1 MVWGRLLYQ
10 PTVMAMWV
18 HSLPLPS
25 AKGLVGQRL
34 YSGEWDVKANVVSQ
48 DLLLFIIIVIIIINN
63 TVIIIVLL
71 AYLCKGKSLFAN
83 SASPI
88 CQICSSLWA
97 AVQPQPHNVYNTN

>member
-48 DLLLFIIIVIIIINN
+48 VKIYYCLLLLLSSSSTTLLLLLF
-63 TVIIIVLL
+63 
-71 AYLCKGKSLFAN
+71 C
-83 SASPI
+83 
-88 CQICSSLWA
+88 
-97 AVQPQPHNVYNTN
+97 